1 MISKLVQDVQS
12 KNCKI
17 NLILDNNSESAELEF
32 IQESEFRIDKLLS
45 LKFQESKPEI
55 IKQVISYRINKT
67 KELNELIKERLKDVS
82 RVIEQKNPSLM
93 KEILKGGNQ
102 IQLSDT

>member
-1 MISKLVQDVQS
+1 MLSKLVLNV
-12 KNCKI
+12 KNKICKI
-17 NLILDNNSESAELEF
+17 NLIFDNNSETADLEF

-67 KELNELIKERLKDVS
+67 KELNELIKERVKDIS
-82 RVIEQKNPSLM
+82 RVIEQNNPALM
-93 KEILKGGNQ
+93 SEIRKGGN
-102 IQLSDT
+102 LK

>member
-1 MISKLVQDVQS
+1 MKMLSKLVLNV
-12 KNCKI
+12 KNKICKI
-17 NLILDNNSESAELEF
+17 NLIFDNNSETADLEF

-67 KELNELIKERLKDVS
+67 KELNELIKERVKDIS
-82 RVIEQKNPSLM
+82 RVIEQNNPALM
-93 KEILKGGNQ
+93 SEIRKGGN
-102 IQLSDT
+102 LK

>member
-67 KELNELIKERLKDVS
+67 KELITYK
-82 RVIEQKNPSLM
+82 Q
-93 KEILKGGNQ
+93 
-102 IQLSDT
+102 T